1 MLKAC
6 QVLGANIPNI
16 SFWTTVCT
24 IISEEAH
31 MATSDAGEDAS
42 DCCAVVDAKDRDR
55 ADENRRA
62 KTLPHQAP
70 TREIT
75 KGAAPS
81 VTA

>member
-1 MLKAC
+1 
-6 QVLGANIPNI
+6 
-16 SFWTTVCT
+16 
-24 IISEEAH
+24 
-31 MATSDAGEDAS
+31 MATSNVGEDAS
-42 DCCAVVDAKDRDR
+42 DGCVVIDAKDPDR